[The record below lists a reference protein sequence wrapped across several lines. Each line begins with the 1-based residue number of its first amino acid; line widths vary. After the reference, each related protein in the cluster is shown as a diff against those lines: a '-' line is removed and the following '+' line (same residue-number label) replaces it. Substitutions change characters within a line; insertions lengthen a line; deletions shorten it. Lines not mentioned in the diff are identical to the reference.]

1 MTAEPRQFDNMTPMV
16 ESETE
21 QSAPMPREPLPAALL
36 RLVRAKHWLK
46 NVFVIAPALFSER
59 IFELAVARDA
69 IGAFGIFCL
78 VSSTM
83 YIVNDLKDR
92 REDAAHPRKRL
103 RPIAS
108 GRISTVT
115 AIAFAASLAAI
126 AVVWAV
132 VEMDR
137 RFLAYMGA
145 YAANT
150 VAYILWLKYRVI
162 VDVIVIACG
171 FVIRLLAGCAAVHVE
186 PSPWLLVCG
195 FSLALV
201 LGFGKRLAEVE
212 SPGVSAV
219 HRTTLLAYSRDKLV
233 LVLAACTAVCLMA
246 YMLFTVA
253 PDTVARHGTRNLVY
267 TVPLVAY
274 GLFRYTFK
282 AMEARGDGPTSI
294 LFADP
299 VFILCGMLW
308 ASAVI
313 AILVWK

>member
-1 MTAEPRQFDNMTPMV
+1 MEA
-16 ESETE
+16 
-21 QSAPMPREPLPAALL
+21 SANAPADRDSFVLA
-36 RLVRAKHWLK
+36 LVRMLRPKHWLK
-46 NVFVIAPALFSER
+46 NVFVAAPALFSER
-59 IFELAVARDA
+59 IFEWAVFRDA
-69 IGAFGIFCL
+69 VGAFGIFCL
-78 VSSTM
+78 VSSVF
-83 YIVNDLKDR
+83 YILNDVKDR
-92 REDAAHPRKRL
+92 HEDAVHPRKRR

-108 GRISTVT
+108 GRLAPGT
-115 AIAFAASLAAI
+115 AIAFAVLIAAI
-126 AVVWAV
+126 AIVWSLL
-132 VEMDR
+132 ELDR
-137 RFLAYMGA
+137 RFLFFVGA

-150 VAYILWLKYRVI
+150 LVYITWLKYRVL

-171 FVIRLLAGCAAVHVE
+171 FVIRLLAGCAAVNVE

-212 SPGVSAV
+212 APGVTAA
-219 HRTTLLAYSRDKLV
+219 HRATLIAYSRDKLV
-233 LVLAACTAVCLMA
+233 LVLAACTAVCLMS
-246 YMLFTVA
+246 YMLYTVA

-299 VFILCGMLW
+299 VFVLCGLLW
-308 ASAVI
+308 VSAVL